1 MIDIKFIREH
11 AEEVKAN
18 CVRRGFPIDP
28 FLSKRHS
35 PGSEISVFALKT

>member
-18 CVRRGFPIDP
+18 CVRRGFPID
-28 FLSKRHS
+28 LE
-35 PGSEISVFALKT
+35 GLLKLDAD